1 MKRRSA
7 RVTGL
12 LAAISIAAVFVIE
25 PAKADLPVIDISV
38 LSQNIIEAARLMEQ
52 INNQLQSLQNEAV
65 MLENMARNL
74 ASLNLSTLNQLVS
87 PLQQISQLINQAQG
101 IAFTV
106 NAAESAFAQFYPQ
119 QYGSS
124 TSTTQ
129 LLADARSRWQNSMDA
144 FQQTLT
150 IQSQIAQNV
159 SADTG
164 TLSSLVAASQS
175 ATGNLQALQ
184 ANNQLLALS
193 TKQQLQ
199 IQSLMATQYR
209 AEALEQARDAEA
221 QEEAQAALAN
231 FLGSDTAY
239 TAQP

>member
-1 MKRRSA
+1 MKRQSL
-7 RVTGL
+7 RVTLVAGATIAMGL
-12 LAAISIAAVFVIE
+12 LSA
-25 PAKADLPVIDISV
+25 PASADLPVIDVSV
-38 LSQNIIEAARLMEQ
+38 LSQNVIEAARLLQQ
-52 INNQLQSLQNEAV
+52 INNQLQSLQNEAT

-119 QYGSS
+119 QYGAS
-124 TSTTQ
+124 TSIAQ
-129 LLADARSRWQNSMDA
+129 LLADARSRWQNSMSA

-159 SADTG
+159 STDTG
-164 TLSSLVAASQS
+164 TLSSLVAASQG

-199 IQSLMATQYR
+199 IQTLMATQYR

-221 QEEAQAALAN
+221 EEEAQTALTN
-231 FLGSDTAY
+231 FLGSNTAY

>member
-1 MKRRSA
+1 MNLRPLHITAAASITIA
-7 RVTGL
+7 MVL
-12 LAAISIAAVFVIE
+12 LTP
-25 PAKADLPVIDISV
+25 PASADLPVIDISV
-38 LSQNIIEAARLMEQ
+38 LSQNVIEAARMLQQ
-52 INNQLQSLQNEAV
+52 INNQLQSLQNEAM

-124 TSTTQ
+124 TSITQ
-129 LLADARSRWQNSMDA
+129 LLADARSRWQNSMNA

-164 TLSSLVAASQS
+164 TLSTLVAASQGAIGS
-175 ATGNLQALQ
+175 LQALQ

-199 IQSLMATQYR
+199 IQTLMATQYR

-221 QEEAQAALAN
+221 EEEAQTALAN
-231 FLGSDTAY
+231 FLGSNSAY
-239 TAQP
+239 TARP

>member
-1 MKRRSA
+1 MRRRSLGVA
-7 RVTGL
+7 TL
-12 LAAISIAAVFVIE
+12 LATVSIATVLVIE
-25 PAKADLPVIDISV
+25 PASANLPVIDISV
-38 LSQNIIEAARLMEQ
+38 LSQNVIEAARLLQQ

-101 IAFTV
+101 VAFTV

-129 LLADARSRWQNSMDA
+129 LLADARVRWQNSMSA

-175 ATGNLQALQ
+175 TTGNLQALQ
-184 ANNQLLALS
+184 ANNQLLALL

-199 IQSLMATQYR
+199 IQTLMATQYR
-209 AEALEQARDAEA
+209 AEALEQARNAEA

-231 FLGSDTAY
+231 FLGSGTAY
-239 TAQP
+239 ASPP

>member
-1 MKRRSA
+1 MKRQSA
-7 RVTGL
+7 RVTAL
-12 LAAISIAAVFVIE
+12 LAVAVMVALLTP
-25 PAKADLPVIDISV
+25 PASADLPVIDVSV
-38 LSQNIIEAARLMEQ
+38 LSQNVIEAARLLQQ
-52 INNQLQSLQNEAV
+52 INNQLQSLQNEAM

-124 TSTTQ
+124 TSIAQ
-129 LLADARSRWQNSMDA
+129 LLADARSRWQNSMSA
-144 FQQTLT
+144 FQQTLA

-164 TLSSLVAASQS
+164 TLSSLVAASQG

-199 IQSLMATQYR
+199 IQTLMATEYR
-209 AEALEQARDAEA
+209 AEVLEQARDAEA
-221 QEEAQAALAN
+221 EEEAQTALTN
-231 FLGSDTAY
+231 FLGSNTAY